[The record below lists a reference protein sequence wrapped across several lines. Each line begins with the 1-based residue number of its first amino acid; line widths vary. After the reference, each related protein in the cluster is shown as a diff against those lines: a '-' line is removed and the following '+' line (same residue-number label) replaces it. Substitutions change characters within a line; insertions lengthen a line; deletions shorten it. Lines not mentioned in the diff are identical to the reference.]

1 MQPII
6 SGREGNRV
14 RIEVTIDLSG
24 SMLEAEES
32 ILRGVNAV
40 GDAATA
46 EALKRFDADGD
57 PIAIGDAKW
66 YSKGKLPKTYNTPYG
81 VISVERH
88 VYQRAEGGKTFCP
101 MDDGARII
109 RKATPRF
116 AKIVSHKFARGAA
129 TQVMEDLEQNH
140 GRRCLKASL
149 QDLATHVGTVVQMK
163 EESWSYATPE
173 LGKVATVGIGV
184 DGTCMLICDHQWR
197 EAMTGSI
204 SLYDKHGERLHTIY
218 LGAAPE
224 YGKARFFDRMKRE
237 IDHVKLLYPRALFV
251 GIADGA
257 KSNWDF
263 LGPHI
268 DEQVLDFYHASQYLA
283 RAAAAICKH
292 EEECKQWLDEQC
304 HNLKHKHH
312 AAQRILRDLEQAA
325 TAKMK
330 PDQRKDLQ
338 ACITYFG
345 NHLHQMRY
353 ARYVENAIPIGSGVT
368 EAACKTL
375 VKQRLCSSGMR
386 WTPEGAQ
393 IILSLRALA
402 LTETGG
408 NSSGKRSTSTQL
420 LKYLYINNWPHS

>member
-1 MQPII
+1 MLPII
-6 SGREGNRV
+6 SEREGDLIK
-14 RIEVTIDLSG
+14 IEVTIDLSG

-32 ILRGVNAV
+32 ILQGVNAV
-40 GDAATA
+40 GSVATG

-57 PIAIGDAKW
+57 PIMVGGAKW
-66 YSKGKLPKTYNTPYG
+66 YSKGKVQKIYHTPYG
-81 VISVERH
+81 VVSAERH
-88 VYQRAEGGKTFCP
+88 VYQPAEGGKTFCP
-101 MDDGARII
+101 MDAGARII

-116 AKIVSHKFARGAA
+116 AKMVSHKFAHGAA
-129 TQVMEDLEQNH
+129 TQVLEDLEQNH
-140 GRRCLKASL
+140 GRPCLKATL
-149 QDLATHVGTVVQMK
+149 QDLATHVGTVVQTK

-173 LGKVATVGIGV
+173 LGKVTTVGIGV
-184 DGTCMLICDHQWR
+184 DGTCMLICDQKWR

-218 LGAAPE
+218 VGAAPE
-224 YGKARFFDRMKRE
+224 YGKETFFNRMTRE
-237 IDHVKLLYPRALFV
+237 IDHVKSLYPRAHFV

-292 EEECKQWLDEQC
+292 EQDREQWLDEQC
-304 HNLKHKHH
+304 HNLKHKHR
-312 AAQRILRDLEQAA
+312 AAQRILRELEQAP
-325 TAKMK
+325 TTKMK
-330 PDQRKDLQ
+330 PDQKKDLQ
-338 ACITYFG
+338 DCITYFS

-375 VKQRLCSSGMR
+375 VKQRLCCSGMR
-386 WTPEGAQ
+386 WIPEGAQ

-402 LTETGG
+402 LTETRWEQFWQ
-408 NSSGKRSTSTQL
+408 K
-420 LKYLYINNWPHS
+420 INQYGVPEIPKH

>member
-1 MQPII
+1 MLPII
-6 SGREGNRV
+6 SGREGNRIK
-14 RIEVTIDLSG
+14 IEVTVDLSG

-32 ILRGVNAV
+32 ILRAVNAV
-40 GDAATA
+40 GNVATG

-57 PIAIGDAKW
+57 PIVVGGAKW
-66 YSKGKLPKTYNTPYG
+66 YSKGKLSKIYSTPYG
-81 VISVERH
+81 VVSAERH
-88 VYQRAEGGKTFCP
+88 VYQPAEGGKTFCP
-101 MDDGARII
+101 MDDRARII

-129 TQVMEDLEQNH
+129 AQVVEDLEQNH
-140 GRRCLKASL
+140 GRPCLSL
-149 QDLATHVGTVVQMK
+149 QDLATHVGTVVQTK
-163 EESWSYATPE
+163 EESWSYATPA

-184 DGTCMLICDHQWR
+184 DGTCMLICDQNWR

-204 SLYDKHGERLHTIY
+204 SLYDKQGERLHTIY
-218 LGAAPE
+218 VGAAPE
-224 YGKARFFDRMKRE
+224 YGKERFFDRMQRE
-237 IDHVKLLYPRALFV
+237 IDHVRSLYPNALFV

-263 LGPHI
+263 LGPQI

-283 RAAAAICKH
+283 RAAAAICSAPDR
-292 EEECKQWLDEQC
+292 EQWLAEQC
-304 HNLKHKHH
+304 HSLKHKHH
-312 AAQRILRDLEQAA
+312 AAARILRDLEQAA

-330 PDQRKDLQ
+330 PDHRTDLQ

-353 ARYVENAIPIGSGVT
+353 ARYGENGIPIGSGVT

-375 VKQRLCSSGMR
+375 VKQRLCCSGMR

-393 IILSLRALA
+393 IVLSLRALT
-402 LTETGG
+402 LTPSRWDQFWQKINQYGVP
-408 NSSGKRSTSTQL
+408 QL
-420 LKYLYINNWPHS
+420 PKHQ

>member
-6 SGREGNRV
+6 SGREGNRI

-46 EALKRFDADGD
+46 EALQRFDADGD

-116 AKIVSHKFARGAA
+116 AKIVSHKFAHGAA
-129 TQVMEDLEQNH
+129 TQVIDDLEQNH
-140 GRRCLKASL
+140 GRPCLKASL
-149 QDLATHVGTVVQMK
+149 QDLATHVATVVQAK
-163 EESWSYATPE
+163 EESWSYATPQ

-184 DGTCMLICDHQWR
+184 DGTCMLICDQKWR

-218 LGAAPE
+218 VGAAPE
-224 YGKARFFDRMKRE
+224 YGKETFFNRMKRE
-237 IDHVKLLYPRALFV
+237 IDHVKSLYPRALFA

-257 KSNWDF
+257 RSNWDF
-263 LGPHI
+263 LGPYI
-268 DEQVLDFYHASQYLA
+268 DEQVLDFYGLDHVKGLDQWHGLMVWSRSWFGPQSFGAYIISQATGFL
-283 RAAAAICKH
+283 RCAAK
-292 EEECKQWLDEQC
+292 L
-304 HNLKHKHH
+304 
-312 AAQRILRDLEQAA
+312 
-325 TAKMK
+325 
-330 PDQRKDLQ
+330 
-338 ACITYFG
+338 
-345 NHLHQMRY
+345 
-353 ARYVENAIPIGSGVT
+353 
-368 EAACKTL
+368 
-375 VKQRLCSSGMR
+375 
-386 WTPEGAQ
+386 
-393 IILSLRALA
+393 
-402 LTETGG
+402 
-408 NSSGKRSTSTQL
+408 
-420 LKYLYINNWPHS
+420 